1 MLEIGLFLVGF
12 VLLVKGA
19 DWLVEGASSIA
30 KRFDVSSLV
39 IGLTIVA
46 FGTSAPEFFVT
57 LIAQLKG
64 SSNIALGNV
73 LGSNIANILLI
84 LGASAIVT
92 PIRLQRSTVWKEIP
106 FALLAAC
113 VLLVLLSRGTLDE
126 RTAEAIYRSDGLI
139 LLGFFLIFLSY
150 SYEAARTSSAE
161 AELPELPVL
170 TAVLAIVGGIMGLAL
185 GGQWVV
191 DGALFLARWLHID
204 QTFIGVTII
213 AVGTSLP
220 ELATSLA
227 AAAKNRTNIAVGNVV
242 GSNIFNVFYVL
253 GITAIV
259 RPYHITSA
267 VAIDVWTG
275 VIASLLL
282 FFLLFLGPHHLLNRS
297 KGIFFLLLYA
307 AYLGTTYWLKQ

>member
-1 MLEIGLFLVGF
+1 M
-12 VLLVKGA
+12 
-19 DWLVEGASSIA
+19 EGASSIA

-84 LGASAIVT
+84 LGAAAIVT

-113 VLLVLLSRGTLDE
+113 VLLVMLSRETLDGIA
-126 RTAEAIYRSDGLI
+126 TQTIYRSDGLI

-161 AELPELPVL
+161 AELPELPVTTASL
-170 TAVLAIVGGIMGLAL
+170 AVLGGIIGLAL

-191 DGALFLARWLHID
+191 DGALFVARWLHID
-204 QTFIGVTII
+204 QTFIGVTIV

-227 AAAKNRTNIAVGNVV
+227 ATAKNRTNIAVGNVV

-253 GITAIV
+253 GVTAVV

-267 VAIDVWTG
+267 VTIDVWMG

-282 FFLLFLGPHHLLNRS
+282 LFLLFLGPHHLLNRS

-307 AYLGTTYWLKQ
+307 AYLGATYWLKQ